1 MPVFIHFVLILL
13 LGFGYR
19 ATMATLLTQGDLLGG
34 FQLPALAFSELAIIL
49 ISAAFLSVLIPKR
62 FKRPS
67 DVFLFVYAV
76 IVIIPKIFLVG
87 IFQTLQPIDVV
98 SISFLIFLPAVLVWV
113 VSRVT
118 IMPSPERTDLHLQQ
132 VALFLVL
139 VVSFGCFSYIYF
151 RFRDVISLDFSSHYD
166 RRFMFRELVGSSFLF
181 GYFFNFFAM
190 ALTPFMAFFAVQ
202 QKSITLWL
210 LSMLSVGLVF
220 SVSGEKFPI
229 LLVLV
234 ATGLGIFLSSKKNL
248 STSTLLFL
256 MTGVNVLT
264 LAEVFMFGSAVWGDL
279 VFRRFVIVPSHVTE
293 IYYHYFANNEGF
305 TLLGSGNERMTF
317 LMGQLYFS
325 NPELNLNAN
334 FVFVEIAISGLL
346 GLGGAIMFLIIWLK
360 FIDEAYRLTGDRNF
374 YLLALLIGAI
384 SFEQRIFPVFL
395 SSGIGFLTVFVA
407 AKALLRPVSFRSLN
421 LSRSI

>member
-1 MPVFIHFVLILL
+1 MSVFIHFFLILL

-19 ATMATLLTQGDLLGG
+19 ATMATLLTHGDVLGG
-34 FQLPALAFSELAIIL
+34 FQLPALALSELAIVL

-76 IVIIPKIFLVG
+76 IVIIPQIFLVG

-98 SISFLIFLPAVLVWV
+98 SISFWIFLPAVLVGV

-132 VALFLVL
+132 AAFFLVL

-181 GYFFNFFAM
+181 GYLFNFFAM
-190 ALTPFMAFFAVQ
+190 ALAPFMAFFAVR
-202 QKSITLWL
+202 QKSIILLL

-229 LLVLV
+229 LLVIA
-234 ATGLGIFLSSKKNL
+234 ATGLGVFLSSKKKPIYID
-248 STSTLLFL
+248 
-256 MTGVNVLT
+256 LT
-264 LAEVFMFGSAVWGDL
+264 ISHD
-279 VFRRFVIVPSHVTE
+279 RR
-293 IYYHYFANNEGF
+293 
-305 TLLGSGNERMTF
+305 
-317 LMGQLYFS
+317 
-325 NPELNLNAN
+325 
-334 FVFVEIAISGLL
+334 
-346 GLGGAIMFLIIWLK
+346 
-360 FIDEAYRLTGDRNF
+360 
-374 YLLALLIGAI
+374 
-384 SFEQRIFPVFL
+384 
-395 SSGIGFLTVFVA
+395 
-407 AKALLRPVSFRSLN
+407 
-421 LSRSI
+421 

>member
-1 MPVFIHFVLILL
+1 MPYFIHFFLILL

-19 ATMATLLTQGDLLGG
+19 AAMATLLTQGDLLGG
-34 FQLPALAFSELAIIL
+34 FQLLGLAFSELAIIL
-49 ISAAFLSVLIPKR
+49 ISVAFLSVLIPKR

-87 IFQTLQPIDVV
+87 IFKTLQPIDIV
-98 SISFLIFLPAVLVWV
+98 SMSFLVFLPAVLVWV

-118 IMPSPERTDLHLQQ
+118 IMSSPERTDLQLHQ
-132 VALFLVL
+132 VGLFLAL

-190 ALTPFMAFFAVQ
+190 AFTPFMAFSAVQ

-229 LLVLV
+229 LLVLA

-248 STSTLLFL
+248 ASCS
-256 MTGVNVLT
+256 
-264 LAEVFMFGSAVWGDL
+264 D
-279 VFRRFVIVPSHVTE
+279 
-293 IYYHYFANNEGF
+293 
-305 TLLGSGNERMTF
+305 
-317 LMGQLYFS
+317 
-325 NPELNLNAN
+325 
-334 FVFVEIAISGLL
+334 ISGSFHVWKRCL
-346 GLGGAIMFLIIWLK
+346 G
-360 FIDEAYRLTGDRNF
+360 
-374 YLLALLIGAI
+374 
-384 SFEQRIFPVFL
+384 
-395 SSGIGFLTVFVA
+395 
-407 AKALLRPVSFRSLN
+407 
-421 LSRSI
+421 